1 MTSEM
6 DVTGASGSALK
17 DSGGSWRSR
26 VRALLANSRALVRTV
41 LRDPENVPERLTLM
55 AVDRLAE
62 PSREWAARALAAH
75 PDSGPDAI
83 AQTLRASS
91 AKTAR
96 IDGAIAG
103 TPFLIALVPGY
114 LGYLWQE
121 ATMVLRMAALY
132 ERDPADLST
141 AAELL
146 VLRGLYPG
154 IGQAREA
161 LLAVRARPMPER
173 PESRHSVRTWVRSVR
188 VVLVFGGFLSGT
200 KRDLSGLRAKLAV
213 AAMLLGVALLWVVT
227 WIFPVTF
234 MIAMAWTCERDARD
248 MGRRALVHFG
258 GPEASPPRTPDGE
271 RTLRTVL
278 RSVALTAS
286 IVVPIAFVAF
296 AVHEQRHTRLN
307 WIAAVGALVALS
319 VVIAISVVGRRR
331 A

>member
-1 MTSEM
+1 M
-6 DVTGASGSALK
+6 DVIGPSGGALQ
-17 DSGGSWRSR
+17 DSGGPGRRR
-26 VRALLANSRALVRTV
+26 VQALWMNSRGVVRTV
-41 LRDPENVPERLTLM
+41 LRDPENVPERLTLL

-75 PDSGPDAI
+75 PESGRDAI
-83 AQTLRASS
+83 AQTLRAGS

-132 ERDPADLST
+132 DHDPGDLST

-146 VLRGLYPG
+146 VLRGLYPD
-154 IGQAREA
+154 IEQAREA
-161 LLAVRARPMPER
+161 LVAVRARPIPER
-173 PESRHSVRTWVRSVR
+173 PESRHSVRTWVRSVHM
-188 VVLVFGGFLSGT
+188 VLVFGGFLSGK
-200 KRDLSGLRAKLAV
+200 KRALSGLRAKLAV
-213 AAMLLGVALLWVVT
+213 AAMLLGVAILWVVT

-234 MIAMAWTCERDARD
+234 MIAMAWTCEQDAREI
-248 MGRRALVHFG
+248 GRRALVHFG
-258 GPEASPPRTPDGE
+258 GPEATPPRTPDGE

-296 AVHEQRHTRLN
+296 AVHAQRHTRLN

-319 VVIAISVVGRRR
+319 IVIAVSVAGRRR

>member
-1 MTSEM
+1 M
-6 DVTGASGSALK
+6 DVIGPSGGALQ
-17 DSGGSWRSR
+17 DSGGPGRRR
-26 VRALLANSRALVRTV
+26 VQALWMNSRGVVRTV
-41 LRDPENVPERLTLM
+41 LRDPENVPERLTLL

-75 PDSGPDAI
+75 PESGRDAI
-83 AQTLRASS
+83 AQTLRAGS

-132 ERDPADLST
+132 DRDPGDLST

-146 VLRGLYPG
+146 VLRGLYPD
-154 IGQAREA
+154 IEHASEA
-161 LLAVRARPMPER
+161 LLSVREQPIPDR
-173 PESRHSVRTWVRSVR
+173 PESRHTVRTWVRSIR
-188 VVLVFGGFLSGT
+188 MVLVFGGFLSGA
-200 KRDLSGLRAKLAV
+200 KRDLSGFRAKLALVAMLVGV
-213 AAMLLGVALLWVVT
+213 AALWVVT

-234 MIAMAWTCERDARD
+234 MIAMAWTCERDARQI
-248 MGRRALVHFG
+248 GRQALVHFG
-258 GPEASPPRTPDGE
+258 GPEALPPRTSGGE
-271 RTLRTVL
+271 RTIRTVL
-278 RSVALTAS
+278 RSAALTAS
-286 IVVPIAFVAF
+286 ILAPIVFVAF

-319 VVIAISVVGRRR
+319 IVIAVSVAGRRR

>member
-1 MTSEM
+1 MTGEM
-6 DVTGASGSALK
+6 DVTGARRRRIHVLFAS
-17 DSGGSWRSR
+17 SR
-26 VRALLANSRALVRTV
+26 DLVRV
-41 LRDPENVPERLTLM
+41 VVRDPDHVPERLTLL

-62 PSREWAARALAAH
+62 PARAWAAAAANGDRAAVAAR
-75 PDSGPDAI
+75 
-83 AQTLRASS
+83 LRVQSVRI
-91 AKTAR
+91 AR

-114 LGYLWQE
+114 LNYLWQE

-132 ERDPADLST
+132 DRDPADLST

-146 VLRGLYPG
+146 VLRGLYPD
-154 IGQAREA
+154 IEQAREA

-188 VVLVFGGFLSGT
+188 MVLVFGGFISGA

-213 AAMLLGVALLWVVT
+213 VAMVIGVAALWVVT

-248 MGRRALVHFG
+248 VGRRALVHFG
-258 GPEASPPRTPDGE
+258 GPEASPPPTPEGE
-271 RTLRTVL
+271 RTLRTIL
-278 RSVALTAS
+278 RSAALTAS
-286 IVVPIAFVAF
+286 ILVPIAFVAF
-296 AVHEQRHTRLN
+296 AVHVQRHTRLN

-319 VVIAISVVGRRR
+319 VVIAVSVVGRRR